1 MPSSLYVTSA
11 RRSRVPSSMP
21 AEDGRDVQSRIH
33 AGEHCEAPRRCRGEP
48 ADPVEGCLRQG
59 AGENVVDRGHHIS
72 GHHLPMPEVAARCG
86 AALSG
91 GRGRPM
97 DRSRPAPDPT
107 LLFERLSPSAV
118 WCWHVMESSPSTSE
132 YPDELRLRV
141 GVEFRH
147 QLERPTP
154 AVLQVEPRRDGPYRI
169 LEEELTAPVGIAT
182 REYLDIYGNVCR
194 RLVIPTGASTI
205 RYLAE
210 VQVTS
215 RLDPASPDAQQMDVD
230 TLPDAVLI
238 YTMPSR
244 LIESD
249 LLARTAW
256 RLFGSTAPGW
266 SRVQAVVAWVH
277 DNIEYAQDS
286 STSITSASE
295 VYLSSRGVCRDLAQL
310 SVAFCR
316 ALSIPARYV
325 FGYLPDVDIEHP
337 YDLPMDFYAWFE
349 AYLGD
354 RWWTFD
360 PRNNQRR
367 RCRVAVGRGRD
378 AVDVA
383 MITAFGSAPL
393 TGFRVWAETMAKGER
408 LDHVDTPL
416 P

>member
-1 MPSSLYVTSA
+1 MVETCSRASMKVSTA
-11 RRSRVPSSMP
+11 R
-21 AEDGRDVQSRIH
+21 
-33 AGEHCEAPRRCRGEP
+33 PR
-48 ADPVEGCLRQG
+48 ADVEGRPPTPWRDAC
-59 AGENVVDRGHHIS
+59 
-72 GHHLPMPEVAARCG
+72 
-86 AALSG
+86 
-91 GRGRPM
+91 GRGRARTSSIADITSPGTIFPC
-97 DRSRPAPDPT
+97 RRWRPAAARPSPEAGASNGSAVVPRRT
-107 LLFERLSPSAV
+107 RHCCSSASPSAV
-118 WCWHVMESSPSTSE
+118 WCRHVMESSPSTSE

-325 FGYLPDVDIEHP
+325 FGYLPDVDIEP
-337 YDLPMDFYAWFE
+337 PSDLPMDFYAWFE